1 MTQCERLSD
10 RIPDVALGRSVWT
23 AEEQAHLESCAD
35 CRAEW
40 DLVVA
45 AGRLGAGLPP
55 LSNPEVMTA
64 VLAGRLAGER
74 AAVKRRRSWLA
85 VGLAAAAVTIIA
97 VRIPRSP
104 SGLPGSTLPA
114 PTSPVAAVQSGPAQ
128 MPNPAAPGP
137 ASVASTPAIQLPELD
152 GLPDA
157 ELESILGSLDESFA
171 VPALDGTGLDQ
182 PDDHQLEQ
190 ALEAWEG

>member
-1 MTQCERLSD
+1 MIQCDRLSD
-10 RIPDVALGRSVWT
+10 RIPGVALGRSSWT
-23 AEEQAHLESCAD
+23 AEEQAHLETCPD

-45 AGRLGAGLPP
+45 ASRLGTALPP
-55 LSNPEVMTA
+55 ASSPEVMTA
-64 VLAGRLAGER
+64 ALAGRLAGER
-74 AAVKRRRSWLA
+74 AAVRTRRRSWLT

-104 SGLPGSTLPA
+104 AGLSTPGQPA
-114 PTSPVAAVQSGPAQ
+114 PTSPVGPAQ
-128 MPNPAAPGP
+128 PATQIPNPATPRP
-137 ASVASTPAIQLPELD
+137 PSVASGPAIQLPELD

-157 ELESILGSLDESFA
+157 DLEAILGSLDESSG
-171 VPALDGTGLDQ
+171 VPSLDGAGLDQ
-182 PDDHQLEQ
+182 FDDHQLEQ

>member
-10 RIPDVALGRSVWT
+10 RMPDVALGRSVWS

-45 AGRLGAGLPP
+45 AGRLGTALPP
-55 LSNPEVMTA
+55 LSSPEVLSA
-64 VLAGRLAGER
+64 ALAGRLAGER
-74 AAVKRRRSWLA
+74 AAVRARRRSWLA

-97 VRIPRSP
+97 VRIPRAP
-104 SGLPGSTLPA
+104 VGPPQPRTHVPLPVT
-114 PTSPVAAVQSGPAQ
+114 
-128 MPNPAAPGP
+128 PGP
-137 ASVASTPAIQLPELD
+137 ASVSSPPAIQLPELD

-157 ELESILGSLDESFA
+157 DLESILGSLDESSA
-171 VPALDGTGLDQ
+171 VPSLDGTGFDQ

>member
-10 RIPDVALGRSVWT
+10 RLPDVAHGRSVWT

-40 DLVVA
+40 DLVVI
-45 AGRLGAGLPP
+45 AGRLGMELPP
-55 LSNPEVMTA
+55 LSSPEVMTGA
-64 VLAGRLAGER
+64 LSGRLAGER
-74 AAVKRRRSWLA
+74 TAVRARRRSWLA
-85 VGLAAAAVTIIA
+85 AGLAAAAVTIIA
-97 VRIPRSP
+97 VRIPWSP
-104 SGLPGSTLPA
+104 GGLPA
-114 PTSPVAAVQSGPAQ
+114 PAQPAPVSPVTPES
-128 MPNPAAPGP
+128 

-157 ELESILGSLDESFA
+157 ELESILGSLDESSP
-171 VPALDGTGLDQ
+171 VPLLDGTGLDQ

>member
-23 AEEQAHLESCAD
+23 VEEQAHLENCAD

-40 DLVVA
+40 DLVGA
-45 AGRLGAGLPP
+45 AGRLGTTLPP
-55 LSNPEVMTA
+55 LSSPEVMTA
-64 VLAGRLAGER
+64 ALAGRLAGER
-74 AAVKRRRSWLA
+74 AAVKARRRSWLA

-97 VRIPRSP
+97 VRIPRP
-104 SGLPGSTLPA
+104 PAAPPA
-114 PTSPVAAVQSGPAQ
+114 PTAPVDSTRIWTRVIGPASLGS
-128 MPNPAAPGP
+128 P
-137 ASVASTPAIQLPELD
+137 SVASTPAIQLPELD

-157 ELESILGSLDESFA
+157 ELESILGSLDESSA
-171 VPALDGTGLDQ
+171 VPSLDGTGFDQ

>member
-23 AEEQAHLESCAD
+23 AEERGHLESCAD

-45 AGRLGAGLPP
+45 AGRLGSALPP
-55 LSNPEVMTA
+55 LSSPEVMTA
-64 VLAGRLAGER
+64 TLTGRLAGER
-74 AAVKRRRSWLA
+74 TAMRARRRSWLA
-85 VGLAAAAVTIIA
+85 VGLAAAAVAIIA
-97 VRIPRSP
+97 VRIPRPPAGP
-104 SGLPGSTLPA
+104 SRIPTEVPTPVRPGT
-114 PTSPVAAVQSGPAQ
+114 
-128 MPNPAAPGP
+128 
-137 ASVASTPAIQLPELD
+137 SVASTPGIQLPELD

-157 ELESILGSLDESFA
+157 ELESILGSIDESSA
-171 VPALDGTGLDQ
+171 APSLDGPGFDQ
-182 PDDHQLEQ
+182 SDDHQLEQ

>member
-1 MTQCERLSD
+1 MTECERLSD
-10 RIPDVALGRSVWT
+10 RIPDVALGRSSWSV
-23 AEEQAHLESCAD
+23 EEQAHLAACAD

-45 AGRLGAGLPP
+45 AGRLGTALPP
-55 LSNPEVMTA
+55 LSSPEVMA
-64 VLAGRLAGER
+64 AALSGRLAGSR
-74 AAVKRRRSWLA
+74 AAARTRRRSWLA

-104 SGLPGSTLPA
+104 DGTPTPSAPPPTTPST
-114 PTSPVAAVQSGPAQ
+114 SS
-128 MPNPAAPGP
+128 
-137 ASVASTPAIQLPELD
+137 SVASVPAIQLPELD

-157 ELESILGSLDESFA
+157 ELESILGSLDESSS
-171 VPALDGTGLDQ
+171 VPALDTTGLDQ

>member
-1 MTQCERLSD
+1 MIQCERLSD

-40 DLVVA
+40 DLVMTA
-45 AGRLGAGLPP
+45 SRLGTTLPP
-55 LSNPEVMTA
+55 LSSPEVMTA
-64 VLAGRLAGER
+64 AMVGRLAGER
-74 AAVKRRRSWLA
+74 AAARTRRRSWLA

-104 SGLPGSTLPA
+104 AGLPA
-114 PTSPVAAVQSGPAQ
+114 PTNPAPESYVPAQ
-128 MPNPAAPGP
+128 VPNPSTPVSP
-137 ASVASTPAIQLPELD
+137 SVASAPAIQLPELD
-152 GLPDA
+152 GLPEAD
-157 ELESILGSLDESFA
+157 LESILGSLDESTT
-171 VPALDGTGLDQ
+171 VPSLDGTGLDQ